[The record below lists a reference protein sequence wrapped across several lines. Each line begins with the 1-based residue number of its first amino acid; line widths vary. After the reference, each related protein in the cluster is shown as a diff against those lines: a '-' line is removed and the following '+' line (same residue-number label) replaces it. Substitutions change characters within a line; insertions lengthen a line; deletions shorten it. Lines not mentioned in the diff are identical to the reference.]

1 MNPNVTPRRQFL
13 TGLLL
18 VCFALVAPSLWAELP
33 KKIVT
38 IEGISE
44 YQLDND
50 VRLLLFPDP
59 SASTVTVNMTVLV
72 GSRHEGYGETGMA
85 HLLEHM
91 LFKGSKAFPYTDK
104 ALRDHGAS
112 EFNGTTWVDRTNY
125 YETMPAGDKNL
136 EFGIK
141 FEADRLV
148 NCFVKREDLAKEMT
162 VVRNEFEMGEND
174 PEMIL
179 SQRMMAVA
187 YEWHNY
193 GKSTIGN
200 RSDIER
206 VPIDRLQEFYRKFY
220 QPDNVMLVVAG
231 KFDEKKALAYAGQY
245 FGALKRPSRV
255 LEKTYTEEPAQDG
268 ERVVVLRRV
277 GKVAVVGAVYH
288 VPAGAHAD
296 FSAVEVL
303 DNILTAAPSGR
314 LYKALVEAKK
324 ASRVD
329 SSSYAWHDPGALEI
343 LARVSDK
350 VTPEEVR
357 DIMLDVLEKFITQPA
372 TEEEVERAKR
382 QLLAQRERALTNSK
396 RIAIELSEWAGAG
409 DWRLLFVHRDR
420 IKKVTPADVNRVAS
434 LYLKQSNRTV
444 GMFLPT
450 ATPLRAVVPAA
461 PSVAELVKDYKG
473 GTTLAEGEIF
483 DPTPENIEKRLQR
496 LQLAS
501 GLKVALLPKKTRGE
515 VVLGRLALHFGN
527 EQSLNGGTT
536 ATGVAGASRTRGT
549 KKHSRQEI
557 QDLLDKIQA
566 KLDASSSTGA
576 LNVSLQAKHQTL
588 PALLDILHEVLR
600 QPTFP
605 EKEFEIIKR
614 ASKQS
619 LEKNMVEP
627 TALAFNA
634 LVRHLHP
641 YPKDNIRYQATF
653 QERLDRL
660 EKVTRDQVAKVYQE
674 QIGGSQG
681 ELVLLGDFV
690 PEEALQQLEK
700 IFLGWKSAVPYQRI
714 GKTANLK
721 VAGGKQ
727 DILTP
732 DKEGAVFAAGLTLA
746 LTDTAPDYPAMVLGN
761 YLLGGSPTAR
771 LFERLRQEEG
781 LSYGAGSHFDADAQ
795 DPYGIFYMYAIC
807 NPAVIDKA
815 DKFAMEVYQQTL
827 KNGFKAE
834 EFESGRK
841 ALLQEQ
847 KLQRASDARLAGLLR
862 DDLYLGRTMA
872 YYTELEKRLAS
883 LGLAEVNQTVAAQL
897 STSRLYVVRAGDFK
911 KSGKQK

>member
-1 MNPNVTPRRQFL
+1 MKSCFL
-13 TGLLL
+13 SRLQMLTVLLL
-18 VCFALVAPSLWAELP
+18 VSFSLLVPSLWAEPP
-33 KKIVT
+33 KKTVT
-38 IEGISE
+38 IEGITE
-44 YQLDND
+44 YQLDNG
-50 VRLLLFPDP
+50 VRLLLFPDQ
-59 SASTVTVNMTVLV
+59 SAATVTVNMTVLV

-91 LFKGSKAFPYTDK
+91 LFKGAKEFPHTDR

-125 YETMPAGDKNL
+125 FETMPATDKNL

-148 NCFVKREDLAKEMT
+148 NCFIKREDLAKEMT

-206 VPIDRLQEFYRKFY
+206 VPIERLQEFYRKYY
-220 QPDNVMLVVAG
+220 QPDNVMVVVAG
-231 KFDEKKALAYAGQY
+231 KFDEQKALDYVGRY
-245 FGALKRPSRV
+245 FGALKRPSRP
-255 LEKTYTEEPAQDG
+255 LERTYTEEPTQDG
-268 ERVVVLRRV
+268 ERTVILRRV
-277 GKVAVVGAVYH
+277 GKVAVVGCVYH
-288 VPAGAHAD
+288 LPAGAHPD
-296 FSAVEVL
+296 FAALEVL

-350 VTPEEVR
+350 VAPEEVR
-357 DIMLDVLEKFITQPA
+357 DIMLDVLEKFATQPV

-396 RIAIELSEWAGAG
+396 RITIELSEWAGAG

-420 IKKVTPADVNRVAS
+420 VKKVTPTEVSRVAS
-434 LYLKQSNRTV
+434 LYLRQSNRTV

-450 ATPLRAVVPAA
+450 ATPMRAAIPPAPA
-461 PSVAELVKDYKG
+461 VAELVKDYKG
-473 GTTLAEGEIF
+473 GVSLASGEKF
-483 DPTPENIEKRLQR
+483 DPTPENIEKRLKR

-515 VVLGRLALHFGN
+515 VVLGRLSLHFGN
-527 EQSLNGGTT
+527 EQSLQGHNT
-536 ATGVAGASRTRGT
+536 ASGFIGPMLTRGT

-566 KLDASSSTGA
+566 KLDVSSGVGD
-576 LNVSLQAKHQTL
+576 LNVSLQAKHKTL
-588 PALLDILHEVLR
+588 PALLDIMQEVLR
-600 QPTFP
+600 EPAFP

-619 LEKNMVEP
+619 LEKSMVEP

-641 YPKDNIRYQATF
+641 YAKDNIRYYPTF
-653 QERLDRL
+653 QERLERL
-660 EKVTRDQVAKVYQE
+660 EKTTSDQVAKVYQE
-674 QIGGSQG
+674 QIGGTIG
-681 ELVLLGDFV
+681 ELVLLGDFE
-690 PEEALQQLEK
+690 PEEALKKLEV
-700 IFLGWKSAVPYQRI
+700 IFSGWKSAVPYQRI
-714 GKTANLK
+714 GKAANVK

-732 DKEGAVFAAGLTLA
+732 DKEGAVFAGGLTLS
-746 LTDTAPDYPAMVLGN
+746 LTDTAPEYPAMVLGN

-781 LSYGAGSHFDADAQ
+781 LSYGAGSRFDADAQ

-807 NPAVIDKA
+807 NPEVIDKA
-815 DKFAMEVYQQTL
+815 DKLAMDVYQQTV
-827 KNGFKAE
+827 KKGFKPE

-841 ALLQEQ
+841 ALLEEQ
-847 KLQRASDARLAGLLR
+847 KLQRANDGRLVGMLR
-862 DDLYLGRTMA
+862 DDLYLGRTMS
-872 YYTELEKRLAS
+872 YYAELEKRLAS
-883 LGLAEVNQTVAAQL
+883 LGLEEVNRTVAAQL
-897 STSRLYVVRAGDFK
+897 SINRLFVVRAGDFK
-911 KSGKQK
+911 KKK